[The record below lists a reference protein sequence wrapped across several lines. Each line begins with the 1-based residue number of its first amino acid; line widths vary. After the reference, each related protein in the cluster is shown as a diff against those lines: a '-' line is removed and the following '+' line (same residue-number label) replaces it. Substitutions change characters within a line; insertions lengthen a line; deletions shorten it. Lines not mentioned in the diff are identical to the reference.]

1 MRKERNVLQQRTY
14 EHPTEYYI
22 YSLDPEEVGERFF
35 VCPTCGKQVLR
46 LFTYARDPN
55 EARELFDDERSQ
67 EKYCG
72 RCLATAISDREWK
85 VLIPPEVKT
94 EAKK

>member
-14 EHPTEYYI
+14 EHPNEYFI
-22 YSLDPEEVGERFF
+22 YSLDPEEVNEPYF
-35 VCPTCGKQVLR
+35 VCPSCHKQVLR
-46 LFTYARDPN
+46 LFTYARDPQ
-55 EARELFDDERSQ
+55 EARELFDDPRSQ

>member
-1 MRKERNVLQQRTY
+1 MRREKNVLQQRTY

-22 YSLDPEEVGERFF
+22 YSLDPEEAGVR
-35 VCPTCGKQVLR
+35 
-46 LFTYARDPN
+46 YARDTN
-55 EARELFDDERSQ
+55 EARELFDDQRSQ

-72 RCLATAISDREWK
+72 RCLATAISEREWK
-85 VLIPPEVKT
+85 VLIPPEVKK

>member
-1 MRKERNVLQQRTY
+1 
-14 EHPTEYYI
+14 
-22 YSLDPEEVGERFF
+22 
-35 VCPTCGKQVLR
+35 
-46 LFTYARDPN
+46 LFTYARDPQ
-55 EARELFDDERSQ
+55 EARELFDDPRSQ

-85 VLIPPEVKT
+85 VLIPPEVKK